1 MAIAKRR
8 RRNPVW
14 VWMAAAM
21 AVLLVFYAA
30 RLATR
35 TRIPVRTAIAQRSE
49 LRSTS
54 ATNGKVEPQP
64 QANFEAHAP
73 FPGLIKALY
82 VHEGQ
87 RVTKGTLLLAMDDTD
102 ARTRVAATLAAL
114 RNAQAIYSATLKGGT
129 QEERLALGGD
139 FQRTQTERDQAQHD
153 VDALKKLQLTG
164 AASASEV
171 TAAEQRLA
179 AANASLLL
187 LEQKKTERYDAAD
200 LARAKAAF
208 DEAQTSNAAAQSLL
222 NQANVRAPFAGT
234 VYSIPVSKS
243 EYVQTGTLLLQMAD
257 LSKMQVLGYFDEPE
271 IGKLR
276 VGQPITIEWD
286 ARPGRDWHGHVERVP
301 STIITYGLTRNV
313 GEVLITIDDADEG
326 LLPNTN
332 VRVTVTT
339 ANEGNALN
347 IPREAL
353 HTERGTS
360 YVYRVVDGTLRR
372 TDVTVGN
379 LNLTQVEILKGLNVG
394 DVVALGSTNGQP
406 IGDRVPVVE
415 AK

>member
-1 MAIAKRR
+1 MAIARR

-14 VWMAAAM
+14 VWLAAAI
-21 AVLLVFYAA
+21 AVALVFYAA

-35 TRIPVRTAIAQRSE
+35 TKIPVRTAVAERSE
-49 LRSTS
+49 LRSTV
-54 ATNGKVEPQP
+54 ATNGKVEPQL
-64 QANFEAHAP
+64 NYEAHAP
-73 FPGLIKALY
+73 FPGLIKVRY

-87 RVTKGTLLLAMDDTD
+87 RVTQNTLLLSMDDTD

-139 FQRTQTERDQAQHD
+139 LQKAQTDRDQAQHD
-153 VDALKKLQLTG
+153 LDALRKLQLTG

-171 TAAEQRLA
+171 KAAEQRVA
-179 AANASLLL
+179 AANASLQLL
-187 LEQKKTERYDAAD
+187 QQRKTERYDAGD

-208 DEAQTSNAAAQSLL
+208 DESQTSYSAAQSLL

-243 EYVQTGTLLLQMAD
+243 EYVQTGALLLQMAD
-257 LSKMQVLGYFDEPE
+257 LSKMQVRGYFDEPE

-286 ARPGRDWHGHVERVP
+286 ARPGRVWHGHVERVP
-301 STIITYGLTRNV
+301 STIITYGTRNV
-313 GEVLITIDDADEG
+313 GEVLITIDDADES

-353 HTERGTS
+353 HTERGVS
-360 YVYRVVDGTLRR
+360 YVYRVAGGTLHR

-394 DVVALGSTNGQP
+394 DIVALGSTNGQP